1 MLDAARG
8 EPGRSPGT
16 QPLRAL
22 FSCLALSCWV
32 AAVWIA
38 PLAAS
43 EVASGPDAASRP
55 ASVAQPASPN
65 PQATPSSAAG
75 ADPQP
80 YRMEIVAPEDLQAP
94 IRERT
99 LLGRWRL
106 RADYD
111 SDQFDSLF
119 ARLPDEV
126 LGLARQQG
134 YFAARVRVTGDAAA
148 VRIEVDAGERAT
160 VRAVRL
166 ELRGGLS
173 ADPSLAASWQ
183 SRWMLPAGA
192 PFFPERWEQAKRSLL
207 EAIQSGGFLRARVA
221 DSEALIDP
229 QSATADLHVVIESGV
244 RMTFGALRIGGLE
257 RYDRQLVENLR
268 TFREGDPYSF
278 EALVRMQSRLTA
290 VGYFSSATVA
300 PDLEAVARDPA
311 LSEVP
316 VLVELREMQSR
327 RVALGA
333 GFSTDHGPRAQ
344 IGLDH
349 RNLFGTGWQAE
360 SVLVVE
366 GARQRL
372 FANARSPLS
381 AEARYLGVGSSLDRQ
396 DITGERVLR
405 TSTYG
410 GIGQR
415 RVDGDGFL
423 ALTHQSENRRLE
435 AATGSQVERDSRVA
449 LVLGYTYTLNRVD
462 SPTEPQ
468 RGYTLSGQL
477 SGASQS
483 LGSDRSFG
491 RAYARARRFWP
502 VGGDGL
508 FAGGTVV
515 GLAELGVV
523 AAGSREDIPS
533 ENLFRTGGAQSLR
546 GYRYQSLGV
555 PEAGAITGGRYLVLG
570 SLEYQHPVTP
580 VVKAAVFYDRG
591 NATDSLAGFSTYAG
605 YGAGARW
612 KTPIGPLMVDLA
624 WGEDSRRP
632 RLHLA
637 VGYGF

>member
-1 MLDAARG
+1 
-8 EPGRSPGT
+8 
-16 QPLRAL
+16 
-22 FSCLALSCWV
+22 
-32 AAVWIA
+32 
-38 PLAAS
+38 
-43 EVASGPDAASRP
+43 
-55 ASVAQPASPN
+55 
-65 PQATPSSAAG
+65 
-75 ADPQP
+75 
-80 YRMEIVAPEDLQAP
+80 
-94 IRERT
+94 
-99 LLGRWRL
+99 
-106 RADYD
+106 
-111 SDQFDSLF
+111 
-119 ARLPDEV
+119 
-126 LGLARQQG
+126 
-134 YFAARVRVTGDAAA
+134 
-148 VRIEVDAGERAT
+148 
-160 VRAVRL
+160 
-166 ELRGGLS
+166 
-173 ADPSLAASWQ
+173 
-183 SRWMLPAGA
+183 
-192 PFFPERWEQAKRSLL
+192 
-207 EAIQSGGFLRARVA
+207 
-221 DSEALIDP
+221 
-229 QSATADLHVVIESGV
+229 
-244 RMTFGALRIGGLE
+244 
-257 RYDRQLVENLR
+257 
-268 TFREGDPYSF
+268 
-278 EALVRMQSRLTA
+278 
-290 VGYFSSATVA
+290 
-300 PDLEAVARDPA
+300 
-311 LSEVP
+311 
-316 VLVELREMQSR
+316 
-327 RVALGA
+327 VALGA

-360 SVLVVE
+360 SVLIVE
-366 GARQRL
+366 GSRQRL

-381 AEARYLGVGSSLDRQ
+381 AEARYLGLGSSLDRQ

-435 AATGSQVERDSRVA
+435 AAAGSQVERDSRMA
-449 LVLGYTYTLNRVD
+449 LVLGYTHTLNRVD

-483 LGSDRSFG
+483 LGSDRSFI

-502 VGGDGL
+502 VASDGL
-508 FAGGTVV
+508 FAGGTLV

-570 SLEYQHPVTP
+570 SLEYQHPVTS

>member
-1 MLDAARG
+1 MTAA
-8 EPGRSPGT
+8 
-16 QPLRAL
+16 AN
-22 FSCLALSCWV
+22 
-32 AAVWIA
+32 A
-38 PLAAS
+38 PAAS
-43 EVASGPDAASRP
+43 G
-55 ASVAQPASPN
+55 
-65 PQATPSSAAG
+65 SSSLPVEGAAG
-75 ADPQP
+75 SGDPESAGQR
-80 YRMEIVAPEDLQAP
+80 YRMDILAPADLQAA

-99 LLGRWRL
+99 LLGRWQL

-111 SDQFDSLF
+111 PDQFDSLL
-119 ARLPDEV
+119 ARLPEEV

-134 YFAARVRVTGDAAA
+134 YFAARVRVSGEPNA

-166 ELRGGLS
+166 ELRGGLA
-173 ADPSLAASWQ
+173 ADSSLAAAWR

-192 PFFPERWEQAKRSLL
+192 PFLPERWEQAKRSLL
-207 EAIQSGGFLRARVA
+207 ETIQSGGFLRARVA

-229 QSATADLHVVIESGV
+229 QGATADLHVVIESGP

-257 RYDRQLVENLR
+257 RYGRELVDNLR

-278 EALVRMQSRLTA
+278 EALVRMQSRLTS

-300 PDLEAVARDPA
+300 PDLDAVARDPI

-316 VLVELREMQSR
+316 ILVELREMQSR

-360 SVLVVE
+360 SVLLVE
-366 GARQRL
+366 GSRQRL
-372 FANARSPLS
+372 FANARSPFS

-396 DITGERVLR
+396 DIAGERVLR

-415 RVDGDGFL
+415 RADGDGFF

-435 AATGSQVERDSRVA
+435 AGSSGQVDRDSRVA
-449 LVLGYTYTLNRVD
+449 LVLGYTHTVNRVD

-483 LGSDRSFG
+483 LGSDRSFV
-491 RAYARARRFWP
+491 RAYARARHFWP
-502 VGGDGL
+502 MAGDGL

-570 SLEYQHPVTP
+570 SLEYQHPVTTA
-580 VVKAAVFYDRG
+580 VKAAVFYDRG
-591 NATDSLAGFSTYAG
+591 NATDSLAGFTTYSG
-605 YGAGARW
+605 YGAGARV
-612 KTPIGPLMVDLA
+612 KTPIGPLMVDVA